1 MSDPIVLPDFPDG
14 TEFEEL
20 VAAHYQCNGFYVD
33 RNIIER
39 EEKEVLEL
47 DVVTTAYTSEIPEIT
62 LVEVK
67 SGGWGFSDIFKVAG
81 WLQYNGI
88 ERGVLVVKEAR
99 NQLSFYEDKAST
111 VNVET
116 QVIDKGGV
124 YDEIVPEHCDE
135 FDVGA
140 WRYAYWVERKLI
152 KYLKD
157 YKSSRQDLDGPK
169 AIDQYYQNINGGIF
183 FLPSTVER
191 LETLYNL
198 YKRRPNLSA
207 RCGNELNGNDFSE
220 DVDQIP
226 TNIFAETFYDC
237 ERNII
242 QVSTFTEYLARLT
255 ILKNA
260 VDFYLYE
267 EAGDEERGD
276 KILAQIGDMKIMES
290 NFLPNSFKDGLE
302 RLSTHN
308 YFERYPIFWQW
319 FIYVFGGFIIDDY
332 KDREYRLL
340 SRKTGIPV
348 DEIENALS
356 VFDILFPTSDDWIIE
371 APNTN
376 IRILRAFPMP
386 FRGVGANYRRQKYFG
401 EDGEYEDFDV
411 SGRYTV
417 SDIVQW
423 NNLAYEII
431 DSG

>member
-1 MSDPIVLPDFPDG
+1 M
-14 TEFEEL
+14 
-20 VAAHYQCNGFYVD
+20 
-33 RNIIER
+33 
-39 EEKEVLEL
+39 
-47 DVVTTAYTSEIPEIT
+47 
-62 LVEVK
+62 
-67 SGGWGFSDIFKVAG
+67 
-81 WLQYNGI
+81 
-88 ERGVLVVKEAR
+88 
-99 NQLSFYEDKAST
+99 
-111 VNVET
+111 
-116 QVIDKGGV
+116 
-124 YDEIVPEHCDE
+124 
-135 FDVGA
+135 
-140 WRYAYWVERKLI
+140 
-152 KYLKD
+152 
-157 YKSSRQDLDGPK
+157 
-169 AIDQYYQNINGGIF
+169 
-183 FLPSTVER
+183 
-191 LETLYNL
+191 
-198 YKRRPNLSA
+198 
-207 RCGNELNGNDFSE
+207 
-220 DVDQIP
+220 
-226 TNIFAETFYDC
+226 
-237 ERNII
+237 
-242 QVSTFTEYLARLT
+242 
-255 ILKNA
+255 
-260 VDFYLYE
+260 
-267 EAGDEERGD
+267 
-276 KILAQIGDMKIMES
+276 AQIGDMKIMES